1 MSEITVNPRPKMC
14 KFIVQH
20 TDLLKDSPVLIAD
33 VGSRY
38 GYNAEWGAFEHC
50 MKTLCFEPD
59 IEECAL
65 LNSMD
70 DPKARFI
77 PTALYRVQGQKK
89 FYETKLPDS
98 SGLYRSNMNFF
109 NRLLNRDNAETVN
122 ERLINVDTLDNTMG
136 RENID
141 GLNFLKLDTEGAE
154 LDILQGANLT
164 LSDPRLFGILSE
176 YRFHPEINGSPTF
189 WELDKFLQ
197 SQGFRLF
204 DIGTN
209 FQSRREMPYPGIT
222 DYFLPNG
229 ERFYAYTEHGQVM
242 DGDALYFR
250 DLLLEQNHS
259 IAEALNPLDILKFAA
274 FLEIY
279 HHNDAAAELI
289 IKYRE
294 EINAIVDFNALL
306 NELTP
311 DILGEKLSYDQYI
324 VSYFHRD
331 TTFNSS
337 TQNISFV
344 KDSNIKPG
352 VEDAVNQISALK
364 YEILKGTNLT
374 TKELIKS
381 DLEKSTKNKEIDG
394 SG

>member
-1 MSEITVNPRPKMC
+1 MSEITVNPRPNMC
-14 KFIVQH
+14 KLIVQH
-20 TDLLKDSPVLIAD
+20 TDLLKDSTVLIAD

-70 DPKARFI
+70 DPKTRFI

-250 DLLLEQNHS
+250 DLLLEQNRS

-311 DILGEKLSYDQYI
+311 DILGEKLS
-324 VSYFHRD
+324 
-331 TTFNSS
+331 
-337 TQNISFV
+337 
-344 KDSNIKPG
+344 
-352 VEDAVNQISALK
+352 
-364 YEILKGTNLT
+364 
-374 TKELIKS
+374 
-381 DLEKSTKNKEIDG
+381 
-394 SG
+394 